1 MNSLPPCIAC
11 LFLFSLAS
19 EASEND
25 QATQAETGAGT
36 VLETV
41 TVSAGREVDEAPRLE
56 PSIRLEGTDL
66 TARSAAT
73 LGETLGDE
81 LGVANS
87 TFGPNV
93 GLPLIRGQHG
103 ARTRV
108 LLNGVGTHDAAAI
121 SPDHG
126 VTVEPLLAE
135 AIRVVKGPATIRHGG
150 GAIGGAVEI
159 RDRRIPDALPEA
171 VGGAVQ
177 TRYADNARQRAGVA
191 EVLGAAG
198 PIAWHVDA
206 HARRSADIAVP
217 GRAIDEAAI
226 TRQFGLVNGRNTDGY
241 VANTDARSRGGSV
254 GASVIGAHGHLGA
267 SVSRFENDYGIPP
280 GAAHSHGGALA
291 AVENVRIGLG
301 QTRFDVEGRLERP
314 GAVLSALKFRFGDSR
329 YVHDE
334 RVDGVAHTRFRND
347 VREARLE
354 LEHEPH
360 ARLSGAL
367 GLTGLTRDFSAL
379 GYEAFVPETAIDAQA
394 VYLVET
400 LHAAPWE
407 FQLGARRERVRFD
420 PEPQKTVFGTTVPMP
435 ERDYSPTS
443 LSAALKHAHP
453 GGSVTLTHWLARRAP
468 DVQELY
474 ALGPHLATRTF
485 DVGASGLDI
494 ETLHGWN
501 LGLEHR
507 AGAFDVRADLYRYD
521 AQDYIY
527 QRNLGIFWDTD
538 EELFKARCATL
549 DLCLPAMRYEQQ
561 DARFRGYELE
571 IGWSPDVDGLQKPR
585 IALFGDA
592 VRGRFDGGQDVP
604 RLPPRRIGLAFEAG
618 WGEWH
623 GRLRLTRA
631 HAQNRPGENETATRG
646 YTRVDVGLRRAIPL
660 AAGLAGELYLNLR
673 NATNAEIRN
682 STSFLRNYASE
693 PGRSVEAALRV
704 DF

>member
-1 MNSLPPCIAC
+1 
-11 LFLFSLAS
+11 
-19 EASEND
+19 
-25 QATQAETGAGT
+25 
-36 VLETV
+36 
-41 TVSAGREVDEAPRLE
+41 
-56 PSIRLEGTDL
+56 
-66 TARSAAT
+66 
-73 LGETLGDE
+73 
-81 LGVANS
+81 
-87 TFGPNV
+87 
-93 GLPLIRGQHG
+93 
-103 ARTRV
+103 
-108 LLNGVGTHDAAAI
+108 
-121 SPDHG
+121 
-126 VTVEPLLAE
+126 LLAE
-135 AIRVVKGPATIRHGG
+135 GIRVVKGPATIRHGG

-171 VGGAVQ
+171 AGGAVQ
-177 TRYADNARQRAGVA
+177 TRYADNARQRAGAA
-191 EVLGAAG
+191 ELLGAAG
-198 PIAWHVDA
+198 PIAWHIDA
-206 HARRSADIAVP
+206 HARRSADIAIP
-217 GRAIDEAAI
+217 GQAIDEAAI
-226 TRQFGLVNGRNTDGY
+226 VRQFGLVNGRNTDGH
-241 VANTDARSRGGSV
+241 VANTDASSRGGSV
-254 GASVIGAHGHLGA
+254 GASWVGAHGHLGA
-267 SVSRFENDYGIPP
+267 SVSRFEDDYGIPP
-280 GAAHSHGGALA
+280 GPAHSHGGGAPA
-291 AVENVRIGLG
+291 AVENVRIDLG

-314 GAVLSALKFRFGDSR
+314 GAVFNILSFRFGDSR
-329 YVHDE
+329 YAHDE
-334 RVDGVAHTRFRND
+334 RVNGVAHTRFSND

-354 LEHEPH
+354 LAHAPH
-360 ARLSGAL
+360 ARLSGTL
-367 GLTGLTRDFSAL
+367 GLTGLARDFSAL
-379 GYEAFVPETAIDAQA
+379 GYEAFVPETAIDSHA

-407 FQLGARRERVRFD
+407 LQLGARRERVRFD

-453 GGSVTLTHWLARRAP
+453 GGSITLTHWLARRAP

-485 DVGASGLDI
+485 DVGASGLGS
-494 ETLHGWN
+494 ETLRGWN

-507 AGAFDVRADLYRYD
+507 AGMLDVRADVYRYA

-549 DLCLPAMRYEQQ
+549 DMCLPAMRYEQQ

-571 IGWSPDVDGLQKPR
+571 IGWSPDIAGLRQPR

-592 VRGRFDGGQDVP
+592 VRGRFDSGQDVP
-604 RLPPRRIGLAFEAG
+604 RLPPRRIGLALETG

-646 YTRVDVGLRRAIPL
+646 HTRVDVGLRRVVPL
-660 AAGLAGELYLNLR
+660 AAGLAGEFYLNLR

-682 STSFLRNYASE
+682 STSFLRSYASE
-693 PGRSVEAALRV
+693 PGRAVEVALRV

>member
-1 MNSLPPCIAC
+1 MSRPLGFNILAAAFLAGTHGNSV
-11 LFLFSLAS
+11 AS
-19 EASEND
+19 EWA
-25 QATQAETGAGT
+25 GAGT
-36 VLETV
+36 ELETV
-41 TVSAGREVDEAPRLE
+41 TVSAERARDGALHLE
-56 PSIRLEGTDL
+56 PSTTLEGADL

-73 LGETLGDE
+73 LGETLGDQ

-206 HARRSADIAVP
+206 HARRSADIAIP
-217 GRAIDEAAI
+217 GHAIDEAAI
-226 TRQFGLVNGRNTDGY
+226 VRQFGRVNGRNTDGH
-241 VANTDARSRGGSV
+241 VANTDASSRGGSV
-254 GASVIGAHGHLGA
+254 GASLVGAHGHLGA
-267 SVSRFENDYGIPP
+267 SVSRFEDDYGIPP
-280 GAAHSHGGALA
+280 GAAHSHGGGAPA
-291 AVENVRIGLG
+291 APENVRIDLG

-314 GAVLSALKFRFGDSR
+314 DAVLNALSFRFGDSR
-329 YVHDE
+329 YAHDE
-334 RVDGVAHTRFRND
+334 RVNGVAHTRFSND

-354 LEHEPH
+354 LEHAPH
-360 ARLSGAL
+360 ARLSGTL
-367 GLTGLTRDFSAL
+367 GLTGLARDFSAL
-379 GYEAFVPETAIDAQA
+379 GYEAFVPETAIDSHA
-394 VYLVET
+394 VYLIET

-407 FQLGARRERVRFD
+407 LQLGARRERVRLD

-485 DVGASGLDI
+485 DVGASGLGI
-494 ETLHGWN
+494 ETLRGWN

-507 AGAFDVRADLYRYD
+507 AGTLDLRADAYRYA

-549 DLCLPAMRYEQQ
+549 DMCLPAMRYEQQ
-561 DARFRGYELE
+561 DAHFRGYELE
-571 IGWSPDVDGLQKPR
+571 IGWSPDIAGLQKPR

-604 RLPPRRIGLAFEAG
+604 RLPPRRIGLAFETG

-646 YTRVDVGLRRAIPL
+646 YTRVDIGLRRVIPL
-660 AAGLAGELYLNLR
+660 AAGLAGEFYLNLR
-673 NATNAEIRN
+673 NATNTEIRN

-693 PGRSVEAALRV
+693 PGRAIEAALRV